1 MEQVF
6 SGAANPK
13 YRLDF
18 EDFVKTRDGAKLYRI
33 IALRDFG
40 EVEKGQKGGYIE
52 GEHNLSQSGNCWVAG
67 LAHVRKQ
74 ARVEKNALV
83 CDFVEV
89 TDEALLTD
97 DTQASGHAH
106 IGGFARME
114 DESMAEDHTRIK
126 ALEHSVFFN
135 LVRDCT
141 RNPLFEWETTF
152 GSHEVACGEA
162 NDEEIIQLIDAAL
175 GLTVQ
180 PSTASDLRTF
190 KKQLSSGCI
199 EPNDR
204 TYDVA
209 LCKRL
214 LSKSLIVTRQSR
226 RSERL
231 SHMRQ
236 STR

>member
-1 MEQVF
+1 MEAIMEQVF

-126 ALEHSVFFN
+126 GTVLMSGRSRAGGTSFLAERCALADNAHVHGSFVGAG
-135 LVRDCT
+135 
-141 RNPLFEWETTF
+141 TF
-152 GSHEVACGEA
+152 HLGGDSELDGGTWTGRKPEA
-162 NDEEIIQLIDAAL
+162 
-175 GLTVQ
+175 
-180 PSTASDLRTF
+180 DLEAVL
-190 KKQLSSGCI
+190 K
-199 EPNDR
+199 
-204 TYDVA
+204 V
-209 LCKRL
+209 
-214 LSKSLIVTRQSR
+214 
-226 RSERL
+226 
-231 SHMRQ
+231 
-236 STR
+236 